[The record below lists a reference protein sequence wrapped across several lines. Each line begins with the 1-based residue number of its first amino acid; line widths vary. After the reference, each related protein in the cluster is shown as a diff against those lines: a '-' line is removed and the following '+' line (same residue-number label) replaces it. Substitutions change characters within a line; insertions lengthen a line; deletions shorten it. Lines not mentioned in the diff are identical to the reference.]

1 MSLKMCN
8 SCCIITYYF
17 ILDVEYIVLSSFIKC
32 LRISHFNLRK
42 GNITKDEM
50 QGFCTTTN
58 SITDRDHLSWLIVV
72 PLFLFF

>member
-1 MSLKMCN
+1 M
-8 SCCIITYYF
+8 
-17 ILDVEYIVLSSFIKC
+17 LSSFIKC

-58 SITDRDHLSWLIVV
+58 SITDTDHLSWLIVV